1 MFTLQSIIYIFI
13 SQAAPCTPI
22 RANAHL
28 RALFLT
34 LTDENSH
41 LTKQLEETAHTLKD
55 TRALLKKERNDRDS
69 RKLFAPSIDYY
80 CWTHGNKIARNHT
93 SESCM
98 YPKTRH
104 KREATN
110 HNNMGGV
117 SSSQRM
123 IDRGDT

>member
-1 MFTLQSIIYIFI
+1 MIYIFI

-22 RANAHL
+22 SAHAHL

-34 LTDENSH
+34 LTDEKLR
-41 LTKQLEETAHTLKD
+41 LTKQLEETSQTLKD
-55 TRALLKKERNDRDS
+55 IRALLKKERNDRDS
-69 RKLFAPSIDYY
+69 RKLFAPSIDNY
-80 CWTHGNKIARNHT
+80 CWTHGYKIAKNHT

-117 SSSQRM
+117 SSSQGM
-123 IDRGDT
+123 SGRGDT